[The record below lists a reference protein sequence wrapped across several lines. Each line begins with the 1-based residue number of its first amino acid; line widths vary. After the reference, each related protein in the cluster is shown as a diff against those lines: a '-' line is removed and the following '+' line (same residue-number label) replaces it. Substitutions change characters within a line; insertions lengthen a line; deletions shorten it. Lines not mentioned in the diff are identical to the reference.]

1 MIVYNITIKI
11 NPVIESEWLQWQKRE
26 HVPDVMSTGLFH
38 EYKFFRLLE
47 PDETGGITYVVQYFA
62 SSLENYKNY
71 IENFAPLLREK
82 AFAKWGN
89 QFVAFRTIM
98 EAVN

>member
-1 MIVYNITIKI
+1 MVVYNITIKI
-11 NPVIESEWLQWQKRE
+11 DATIEQEWIKWQKDE
-26 HVPDVMSTGLFH
+26 HIPDVMSSGLFD

-47 PDETGGITYVVQYFA
+47 QDETADVTYVVQYFA

-82 AFAKWGN
+82 AFGKWGK
-89 QFVAFRTIM
+89 QFIAFRTIM